1 MTPKKLTP
9 CALAV
14 ATALLALAPAAMA
27 QSNEDL
33 LKELRALR
41 QRVDDLE
48 TKLKAVPAAMPGAA
62 GAAAGTAA
70 GAEWGMTPQQV
81 QDFNRIA
88 VKTEALEDAVESQGL
103 KTLKIG
109 GFIDPSYI
117 WNKNQRRAGF
127 QLLNRVSDD
136 GYNYDNSYFGLAAID
151 FQKEMEGGIK
161 WRLTLMPN
169 RGAGS
174 IADAGGNSI
183 VHEAS
188 VSVPLGD
195 LQTRFIAGQ
204 IPDWS
209 GYEYVQPTLTKLVTR
224 GLLLDFTEPTAYTGA
239 GMELVRDKWN
249 IKWLLANFNSTK
261 QAAKERTPVLA
272 YRVDY
277 ARGEFQGFGFAGVH
291 GKVANFRAVGANP
304 VTGLAYDTANTLLN
318 LFEADAYFIR
328 GDFTWQGQVGIGGQK
343 RAAVSADATTGEL
356 RDSRWVGVSTLLAY
370 KFIPRWEAVARLDYI
385 KNNKN
390 GGGLLGY
397 SAADGRN
404 GLGPDANLACDP
416 TVAVNAAGCDKGAN
430 RSALAVGVNYLLNL
444 NTVIKTEYRFD
455 QASQPVFLDVA
466 TGGYRKSNQ
475 LLGASVVV
483 SF

>member
-1 MTPKKLTP
+1 
-9 CALAV
+9 
-14 ATALLALAPAAMA
+14 
-27 QSNEDL
+27 
-33 LKELRALR
+33 
-41 QRVDDLE
+41 
-48 TKLKAVPAAMPGAA
+48 
-62 GAAAGTAA
+62 
-70 GAEWGMTPQQV
+70 
-81 QDFNRIA
+81 
-88 VKTEALEDAVESQGL
+88 
-103 KTLKIG
+103 
-109 GFIDPSYI
+109 
-117 WNKNQRRAGF
+117 
-127 QLLNRVSDD
+127 
-136 GYNYDNSYFGLAAID
+136 
-151 FQKEMEGGIK
+151 MEGGVK

-169 RGAGS
+169 RGAGA

-188 VSVPLGD
+188 VSVPLAD

-239 GMELVRDKWN
+239 GMEIVRGKWGV
-249 IKWLLANFNSTK
+249 KGLLANFNSTK
-261 QAAKERTPVLA
+261 QPAKARSPVLA

-291 GKVANFRAVGANP
+291 GKVVNFRAAGKNP
-304 VTGLAYDTANTLLN
+304 VTGLDYDTASTLLN

-328 GDFTWQGQVGIGGQK
+328 GDFTWQGQVGIGGQR
-343 RAAVSADATTGEL
+343 RAAISADANTGEL
-356 RDSRWVGVSTLLAY
+356 RNSSWVGVSTLLAY
-370 KFIPRWEAVARLDYI
+370 KFIPRWEVVGRLDYL
-385 KNNKN
+385 KNDKN

-397 SAADGRN
+397 SVADSRN
-404 GLGPDANLACDP
+404 GLGPDAILGCDP
-416 TVAVNAAGCDKGAN
+416 AVAGNATGCDKGAN
-430 RSALAVGVNYLLNL
+430 RTALAVGLNWLLNL
-444 NTVIKTEYRFD
+444 NTVIKTEYRVD